1 MRFITKTAVGLV
13 LWLLLA
19 FDGRGVAPTR
29 TILVFPFENQSAR
42 QDLGWISEGFAEI
55 LSSRLVSPRR
65 YVLGREERNEAYE
78 QLGIPLGTPL
88 TLASAYKV
96 AQTLGVGW
104 AVVGHFTVEGDR
116 LTARAQLLSMQ
127 DLKLSSPFEAGGELA
142 DLVDLQTRLAWRVLA
157 SHDTNFTVGT
167 EEDFSGR
174 FPEIRLDAFENYIRG
189 ILATEGESR
198 VRFLREADR
207 LNPRDHRAAFEL
219 GRYYFGAKDYAS
231 SAKWLRK
238 LDRKDPNYPESLF
251 LLGVDEFFL
260 GHEEEAQKA
269 FTALSQQIPLD
280 EVWNNLGV
288 ILSRRGHFADAL
300 AAFQR
305 AYQGDPADADFCFN
319 VGLCY
324 WLLGHYSDAA
334 RYLGQALKVN
344 DEDLAAHSLLAVIF
358 SRLGNLE
365 GQRAELQWLAAHE
378 DNSAPK
384 VVDSD
389 VVPQARIKKHFD
401 GRAFKLL
408 ALAVGNALEESVS
421 HLPPGEHGEVHLSRG
436 KQFLS
441 EGRLAEAERELD
453 EAAFLLGRSSEAHL
467 VLGQLYEAQGK
478 HREAAQELQ
487 SALKLDDNA
496 VTHLWLAHVYLSLNQ
511 PTAAFDHSQAALS
524 LDPGNRDAERLIEAI
539 RHRASAVT
547 TP

>member
-1 MRFITKTAVGLV
+1 V
-13 LWLLLA
+13 LLLLA
-19 FDGRGVAPTR
+19 FQAKGAPPTR

-42 QDLGWISEGFAEI
+42 QDLGWISEGFAEV
-55 LSSRLVSPRR
+55 LSSRLSGPER

-88 TLASAYKV
+88 TLASEYKV

-104 AVVGHFTVEGDR
+104 AVVGNFTVEGDR
-116 LTARAQLLSMQ
+116 LTARTLLLNMQ
-127 DLKLSSPFEAGGELA
+127 DLKLSPPFEATGELA
-142 DLVDLQTRLAWRVLA
+142 DLVDLQTRLAWRLLA
-157 SHDTNFTVGT
+157 SHDTDFTVGT
-167 EEDFSGR
+167 EEDFSQR
-174 FPEIRLDAFENYIRG
+174 FPDVRLDAFENYIRG
-189 ILATEGESR
+189 ILATEGESQ

-207 LNPRDHRAAFEL
+207 LNPRDHQAAFEL
-219 GRYYFGAKDYAS
+219 GRYYFDAKEYAN

-238 LDRKDPNYPESLF
+238 LERKDPSYPESLF

-260 GHEEEAQKA
+260 GHAEEAQKA
-269 FTALSQQIPLD
+269 FAALSQQIPLD

-288 ILSRRGHFADAL
+288 ILSHRGRFKEALDA
-300 AAFQR
+300 FDR
-305 AYQGDPADADFCFN
+305 AYQDDPTDPDFCFN
-319 VGLCY
+319 IGLCY
-324 WLLGHYSDAA
+324 WRLGRYSDAA
-334 RYLGQALKVN
+334 QYLGQALKLN
-344 DEDLAAHSLLAVIF
+344 DEDLAGHSLLALV
-358 SRLGNLE
+358 LGKMGNLE

-378 DNSAPK
+378 DKSAPNF
-384 VVDSD
+384 VESD
-389 VVPQARIKKHFD
+389 IVPQARIKKHFD

-408 ALAVGNALEESVS
+408 ALTVGNALEASLS

-453 EAAFLLGRSSEAHL
+453 EAAFLLGQNSEAHL

-478 HREAAQELQ
+478 HREAIQELQ
-487 SALKLDDNA
+487 TALKLDNNA
-496 VTHLWLAHVYLSLNQ
+496 ATHLWLAHVYLSLNQ

-524 LDPGNRDAERLIEAI
+524 LDPGNHDAERLIEAI
-539 RHRASAVT
+539 RHRDASVGT

>member
-1 MRFITKTAVGLV
+1 MKRTAAG
-13 LWLLLA
+13 LLLSFLLA
-19 FDGRGVAPTR
+19 CDGKCALPTR

-55 LSSRLVSPRR
+55 LSSRLAGPER

-78 QLGIPLGTPL
+78 QLGIPPGTPL
-88 TLASAYKV
+88 TLASQYKV

-104 AVVGHFTVEGDR
+104 AVVGNFTVEGDR
-116 LTARAQLLSMQ
+116 LTARTQLLNMQ
-127 DLKLSSPFEAGGELA
+127 DLKLSRPFEGSGELA
-142 DLVDLQTRLAWRVLA
+142 DLIDLQTTLAWRLLA
-157 SHDTNFTVGT
+157 SHDAGFTVGT
-167 EEDFSGR
+167 EEDFSSR
-174 FPEIRLDAFENYIRG
+174 FPELRLDAFENYIRG
-189 ILATEGESR
+189 ALATDGESR

-207 LNPRDHRAAFEL
+207 LNPRDHQAAFEL
-219 GRYYFGAKDYAS
+219 GRHYFDEKDYVN

-238 LDRKDPNYPESLF
+238 LDHKDANYPESLF

-269 FTALSQQIPLD
+269 FIALSQQIPLG

-288 ILSRRGHFADAL
+288 ILSRRGRYAEAL
-300 AAFQR
+300 ATFQR
-305 AYQGDPADADFCFN
+305 AYQGDPADPDFCFN
-319 VGLCY
+319 IGLCY
-324 WLLGHYSDAA
+324 WHLKRYSDAA
-334 RYLGQALKVN
+334 KYLGQALKVN
-344 DEDLAAHSLLAVIF
+344 NEDLAGHSLLALVIG
-358 SRLGNLE
+358 RLGDWE
-365 GQRAELQWLAAHE
+365 GQRAELQWLVAHE
-378 DNSAPK
+378 DKSVPN

-389 VVPQARIKKHFD
+389 IVPQARIKKHFD

-408 ALAVGNALEESVS
+408 ALAVGNALEDSLS
-421 HLPPGEHGEVHLSRG
+421 NLLPGEHGEVHLSRG

-441 EGRLAEAERELD
+441 EGRLPEAERELV
-453 EAAFLLGRSSEAHL
+453 EAASLLGPNSEAHL

-478 HREAAQELQ
+478 HTEAVRELQ
-487 SALKLDDNA
+487 TALQLDNNA

-511 PTAAFDHSQAALS
+511 PAAAFDHSQAALS

-539 RHRASAVT
+539 GNHDASAGK